1 MSLFADLN
9 AIFAALGIPVET
21 GVFGGSL
28 PEEYITITPLS
39 EVFELYGNN
48 KPLAETQ
55 EARLSLYSKGSYLTR
70 KNQIVKALLA
80 GDLSITDRHYI
91 GFESD
96 TKYHHY
102 AIDVAKL
109 YYLEEK

>member
-1 MSLFADLN
+1 MSLFVDLN
-9 AIFAALGIPVET
+9 AIFNTLEIPVET
-21 GVFGGSL
+21 GVFGGSF
-28 PEEYITITPLS
+28 PGEYVTITPLS
-39 EVFELYGNN
+39 EVFELYGDN

-55 EARLSLYSKGSYLTR
+55 EARLSLYSKGSYLIH

-80 GDLSITDRHYI
+80 GDFSITARHFI

-109 YYLEEK
+109 YYLEEE